1 VSRDFSLNLLEVWF
15 SPSTEWYHAPST
27 HEEASMDLDAFRQ
40 MVTKN
45 PKGFLGRYGL
55 GNKLIQEGGNL
66 EEAVEHLTVATQLDP
81 THVAS
86 HLHLGRTLISLGRKT
101 EAKPILQAGIDA
113 AQSGRSNGG
122 GDLVPEM
129 QTLLQTLG

>member
-1 VSRDFSLNLLEVWF
+1 MQ
-15 SPSTEWYHAPST
+15 WYHAPNT
-27 HEEASMDLDAFRQ
+27 REETGVDLDAFRQ

-86 HLHLGRTLISLGRKT
+86 HLHLGRTLISLGRKN

-113 AQSGRSNGG
+113 SRSGRSNGG

-129 QTLLQTLG
+129 EALLARIIQEGL